1 VKRAAAGLGPWV
13 LGLLILAAGPAL
25 AHPYDEVVQGAYLT
39 LAPGQVRLE
48 LDLTPGPAV
57 AGALLKAL
65 DPDNDQ
71 RVTAPEARAYA
82 QQVLNQS
89 SLVLDGAPARW
100 RVERV
105 ETPDYASLKLQSDTL
120 KIYAVADRPD
130 RPGPHTL
137 GYDNRYQPAK
147 SQCIANVFLQP
158 GGGWRYAVTG
168 QKHSPD
174 GRSLTVAFTGSR
186 G

>member
-1 VKRAAAGLGPWV
+1 VKRPAPAAALA
-13 LGLLILAAGPAL
+13 LLALAAGPAL

-57 AGALLKAL
+57 AGALLAAL
-65 DPDNDQ
+65 DRNGDQ
-71 RVTAPEARAYA
+71 KVTDQEARAYA
-82 QQVLNQS
+82 AQVLSQS
-89 SLVLDGAPARW
+89 RLLLDGSAVRW

-105 ETPDYASLKLQSDTL
+105 SMPDYQSLKLQSDTL
-120 KIYAVADRPD
+120 KIFAVADRPD

-137 GYDNRYQPAK
+137 SYDNRYQPAK
-147 SQCIANVFLQP
+147 SQCIANIFLQP
-158 GGGWRYAVTG
+158 GGGWRYAVAG
-168 QKHSPD
+168 QKHSED
-174 GRSLTVAFTGSR
+174 GRGLTVSFTGAR